1 MSKLVIKSK
10 ISKNKIANKLF
21 PIHEKIKS
29 REIEIKKSCSI
40 YIDKNNNKIYSDNS
54 YPKDSIIDLLFKIN
68 IDNQIT
74 SINIPKQKKIYL
86 LLKGKLDE
94 ELKKLYKINE
104 GDIIKIGE
112 CHIKILKIILPTNIN
127 NKNNIYNLNDNEK
140 LTELK
145 ENNNNLENSLITSSQ
160 TISNKIYCKICY
172 STFNSLED
180 PLINPCKCSGSMKY
194 IHLSCL
200 KHWIKS
206 KIESMNDSNAM
217 KYSYSYSH
225 EQLFCEICS
234 EKYPEYIKYNN
245 KYYNIKYNI
254 PYKHY
259 FLFNIIIW
267 NNITTFVYNLDFFMS
282 QKFISI
288 GLSDMCD
295 ITITDVLLSDI
306 QCVFNL
312 KKEGIFL
319 EDYMSKYGT
328 YIKINKDNININ
340 FNKIKF
346 VVDRIFFSCKI
357 KKSFFS
363 FGCCDLINSTLI
375 PMSYSSQ
382 NKKEYNIEE
391 MYSVKEIKE
400 DEEEKIKKSK
410 LINNE
415 FTKESIKNDNNNNNI
430 YSKNKNIKINSLIK
444 SHNIT
449 NEVNNNFIFLNNIN
463 RSTQSQMNDRYNQIN
478 DLLESNEN
486 KFKIEDI

>member
-10 ISKNKIANKLF
+10 ISKNKITNKLF
-21 PIHEKIKS
+21 PIYEKIKS
-29 REIEIKKSCSI
+29 KEMEIKKSCSI

-54 YPKDSIIDLLFKIN
+54 YPKDAKIDLLFNVNIN
-68 IDNQIT
+68 NQIT
-74 SINIPKQKKIYL
+74 SINFPKGKSFYFI
-86 LLKGKLDE
+86 LKGKIDE
-94 ELKKLYKINE
+94 ELKHLYKINE
-104 GDIIKIGE
+104 GDVLKMGE
-112 CHIKILKIILPTNIN
+112 FHIKILKIIFPSFIN
-127 NKNNIYNLNDNEK
+127 NNNNNNIEEITDLKKNN
-140 LTELK
+140 
-145 ENNNNLENSLITSSQ
+145 NNNINLENSLITSSQ

-172 STFNSLED
+172 GTFNSIED
-180 PLINPCKCSGSMKY
+180 PLFNPCKCSGSMKY
-194 IHLSCL
+194 IHFSCL

-206 KIESMNDSNAM
+206 KIESMNDSNAI
-217 KYSYSYSH
+217 KYSYSFSH
-225 EQLFCEICS
+225 DQLFCEICS

-267 NNITTFVYNLDFFMS
+267 NSVTTFVYNLDFFMS
-282 QKFISI
+282 QKIITI
-288 GLSDMCD
+288 GLSNKCD

-306 QCVFNL
+306 QCIFNL

-319 EDYMSKYGT
+319 EDYMSKFGT
-328 YIKINKDNININ
+328 YIKINKENININ
-340 FNKIKF
+340 LNKIKF
-346 VVDRIFFSCKI
+346 VVDRIYFSCKI
-357 KKSFFS
+357 KKSFFN
-363 FGCCDLINSTLI
+363 FGCCDLINSALI

-382 NKKEYNIEE
+382 NKKIYNLEE
-391 MYSVKEIKE
+391 MYSIKEIKE
-400 DEEEKIKKSK
+400 NEEEKLKKNK
-410 LINNE
+410 LIINE
-415 FTKESIKNDNNNNNI
+415 ITKESDINNNL
-430 YSKNKNIKINSLIK
+430 KNKNNIKINNLIK